1 MGIGGELS
9 CKPIQIPR
17 KCWEFINRDLTQ
29 VFFLHNQSEAK
40 LSKGL

>member
-9 CKPIQIPR
+9 CKPSQIPR
-17 KCWEFINRDLTQ
+17 KCWEFINRDLNTSI
-29 VFFLHNQSEAK
+29 FLHNQSEAK